1 VICETDR
8 LIIRKFTTRDL
19 NKLHA
24 ILSDAEV
31 MLYSLYGPYSL
42 EQTDTFLKGT
52 LNAYHSRGYAQYAVI
67 LKDSKELIGFCGFFN
82 QEIENVIE
90 MELGYRFSKKH
101 WGQGYAC
108 EAAIACR
115 DYAFSELGAKK
126 LISIIDPNNVA
137 SIKVAE
143 KAGLRLEKSTYYHDI
158 MVLIY
163 SIHSYAIIK

>member
-1 VICETDR
+1 MICETNR

-24 ILSDAEV
+24 ILSDAQV
-31 MLYSLYGPYSL
+31 MLYSLHGPYSL

-67 LKDSKELIGFCGFFN
+67 LKESKELIGFCGFFN
-82 QEIENVIE
+82 QEIDGVIE
-90 MELGYRFSKKH
+90 MELGYRFSQKH
-101 WGQGYAC
+101 WGKGYAS

-115 DYAFSELGAKK
+115 DYAFSTLGAKK
-126 LISIIDPNNVA
+126 LISIIEPNNIA

-143 KAGLRLEKSTYYHDI
+143 KAGLSVERTTSYHQI
-158 MVLIY
+158 PVLIY
-163 SIHSYAIIK
+163 SIFS

>member
-1 VICETDR
+1 MICETNR

-24 ILSDAEV
+24 ILSDAQV
-31 MLYSLYGPYSL
+31 MLYSLHGPYSL

-52 LNAYHSRGYAQYAVI
+52 LNAYNSRGYAQYAVI

-82 QEIENVIE
+82 QEIDGIIE
-90 MELGYRFSKKH
+90 MELGYRFSIKH
-101 WGQGYAC
+101 WGQGYAS

-115 DYAFSELGAKK
+115 DYAFSTLGAKK
-126 LISIIDPNNVA
+126 LISIIEPNNIA

-143 KAGLRLEKSTYYHDI
+143 KAGLSFDKTTSYHQI
-158 MVLIY
+158 PVLIY
-163 SIHSYAIIK
+163 SIYR